1 MIGRGVSDSEARR
14 TVDVNRRTVKPSA
27 TWESVH
33 RPAVVS
39 ARLRD
44 DDPLSTPDTD
54 FRAANSEPTLLSPG
68 PLDRESYRAGLQ
80 RLGW

>member
-33 RPAVVS
+33 RPAVIS
-39 ARLRD
+39 ARLGD
-44 DDPLSTPDTD
+44 DDP
-54 FRAANSEPTLLSPG
+54 LSPG